1 MKKENRFTLLPLEN
15 TKYYMETQK
24 NMGVNTMKNN
34 KMEYKN
40 QPITVK
46 ITPEIESMLQYISS
60 ETTLNTSS
68 IVRYGISELYK
79 KVKTDEMMKN
89 GEIHNGN

>member
-1 MKKENRFTLLPLEN
+1 MKKENRYYFITFRKYKILHGN
-15 TKYYMETQK
+15 TK

-60 ETTLNTSS
+60 ETTLNASS